1 MNLDKPLLPGQV
13 IGIIGGGHLAKMMRL
28 SAREMGFRVGVLD
41 PQIDCPAAQVADWQ
55 LLGAYND
62 PEALEKLAKRAQVI
76 TYEFEHADVDAL
88 TAIQHLANIPQGT
101 DILAITQDRL
111 MEKSFLEDNNI
122 VIAPYATI
130 VSPTDIQE
138 AIDGIGYPCILK
150 NTRGEGR
157 YVLHSTS
164 DLAPSMN
171 LLREGTCVLEAW
183 IPYEKELSVLIS
195 GNGRG
200 EFATFPVVETIKK
213 ERKLHETIA
222 PAQIDEEVSGEL
234 QRIAKVIAKAVGLV
248 GTLSIE
254 MFYTETGGIYVNKI
268 LPRPEDAGNF
278 SIDACSFSQ
287 YDTHIR
293 GLCNWQMPTIQLLS
307 EAVTVNVL
315 GNEAYETMDIINEHP
330 DWHFHYYGHS
340 EAKAQ
345 RAMGHITILTKEI
358 DETLE
363 EIKETKIWS

>member
-1 MNLDKPLLPGQV
+1 M
-13 IGIIGGGHLAKMMRL
+13 
-28 SAREMGFRVGVLD
+28 
-41 PQIDCPAAQVADWQ
+41 
-55 LLGAYND
+55 
-62 PEALEKLAKRAQVI
+62 
-76 TYEFEHADVDAL
+76 
-88 TAIQHLANIPQGT
+88 
-101 DILAITQDRL
+101 
-111 MEKSFLEDNNI
+111 
-122 VIAPYATI
+122 
-130 VSPTDIQE
+130 
-138 AIDGIGYPCILK
+138 
-150 NTRGEGR
+150 
-157 YVLHSTS
+157 
-164 DLAPSMN
+164 
-171 LLREGTCVLEAW
+171 
-183 IPYEKELSVLIS
+183 
-195 GNGRG
+195 
-200 EFATFPVVETIKK
+200 ETIKK

-222 PAQIDEEVSGEL
+222 PARIDEEVSGEL

-293 GLCNWQMPTIQLLS
+293 GLCNWSMPTIQLLS

>member
-13 IGIIGGGHLAKMMRL
+13 
-28 SAREMGFRVGVLD
+28 MGFRVGVLD

-195 GNGRG
+195 GRG

-213 ERKLHETIA
+213 ERTLHETIA
-222 PAQIDEEVSGEL
+222 PARIDDEVSGEL

-293 GLCNWQMPTIQLLS
+293 GLCNWPMPTIQLLS